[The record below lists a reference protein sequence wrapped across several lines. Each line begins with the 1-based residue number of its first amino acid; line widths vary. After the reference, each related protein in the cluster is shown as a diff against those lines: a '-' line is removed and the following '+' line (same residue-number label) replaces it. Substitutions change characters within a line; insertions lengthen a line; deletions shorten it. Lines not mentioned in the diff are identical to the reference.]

1 MSVLALIIEVSHSLL
16 YILIKIISPRNEYK
30 HQNTDTEIEKA
41 YKALQIM
48 MHLLYYVAGPLKNG
62 SQ

>member
-48 MHLLYYVAGPLKNG
+48 THLL
-62 SQ
+62 